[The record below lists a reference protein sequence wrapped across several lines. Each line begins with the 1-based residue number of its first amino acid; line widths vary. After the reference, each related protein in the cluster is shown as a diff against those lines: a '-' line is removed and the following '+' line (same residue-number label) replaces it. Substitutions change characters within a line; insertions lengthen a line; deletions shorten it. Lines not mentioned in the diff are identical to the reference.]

1 MRVRKTSPPLRDHPR
16 SRGENRGSRNRRGR
30 RKGSSP
36 LTRGKRRDAE
46 VRGHVEG
53 IIPAHAGKTQTGA
66 AVRSTR
72 RDHPRS
78 RGENKQLQHGAVIA
92 LGSSPLTRGKRLPAG
107 RPPHG
112 RGIIPAHAGKT
123 PSAWSPCSRRRDHP
137 RSRGENTV
145 CVPLGAFCGGSSPLT
160 RGKRLSRDLGDHG
173 RGIIPAHAGK
183 TCRLTVWP
191 PARRDHPRSRGEN
204 FGVSIA
210 TITARGSS
218 PLTRGKH
225 RLVRAA
231 LLGDGII
238 PAHAGKTRHMPIIFP
253 MTRDH
258 PRSRGENSPDG
269 SERRVYKGSSPLTR
283 GKHKRI
289 PVPICVFGIIP
300 AHAGKTIFLTR

>member
-1 MRVRKTSPPLRDHPR
+1 MLLTRDHPR
-16 SRGENRGSRNRRGR
+16 SRGENRGCADPKFGDL
-30 RKGSSP
+30 GSSP
-36 LTRGKRRDAE
+36 LTRGKLHAGH
-46 VRGHVEG
+46 RGAPRPG
-53 IIPAHAGKTQTGA
+53 IIPAHAGKTGEKWDTATPTG
-66 AVRSTR
+66 
-72 RDHPRS
+72 DHPRS
-78 RGENKQLQHGAVIA
+78 RGENVGERRPAGGGG
-92 LGSSPLTRGKRLPAG
+92 GSSPLTRGKRLSGKHRQPST
-107 RPPHG
+107 
-112 RGIIPAHAGKT
+112 GIIPAHAGKT
-123 PSAWSPCSRRRDHP
+123 TRTPLSPLAWWDHP

-283 GKHKRI
+283 GKLFS
-289 PVPICVFGIIP
+289 V
-300 AHAGKTIFLTR
+300 

>member
-1 MRVRKTSPPLRDHPR
+1 MLLTRDHPR
-16 SRGENRGSRNRRGR
+16 SRGENRGCADPKFGDL
-30 RKGSSP
+30 GSSP
-36 LTRGKRRDAE
+36 LTRGKLHAGH
-46 VRGHVEG
+46 RGAPRPG
-53 IIPAHAGKTQTGA
+53 IIPAHAGKTGEKWDTATPTG
-66 AVRSTR
+66 
-72 RDHPRS
+72 DHPRS
-78 RGENKQLQHGAVIA
+78 RGENVGE
-92 LGSSPLTRGKRLPAG
+92 RRPAG
-107 RPPHG
+107 G
-112 RGIIPAHAGKT
+112 G
-123 PSAWSPCSRRRDHP
+123 
-137 RSRGENTV
+137 
-145 CVPLGAFCGGSSPLT
+145 GGSSPLT
-160 RGKRLSRDLGDHG
+160 RGKRLSGKHRQPST
-173 RGIIPAHAGK
+173 GIIPAHAGK